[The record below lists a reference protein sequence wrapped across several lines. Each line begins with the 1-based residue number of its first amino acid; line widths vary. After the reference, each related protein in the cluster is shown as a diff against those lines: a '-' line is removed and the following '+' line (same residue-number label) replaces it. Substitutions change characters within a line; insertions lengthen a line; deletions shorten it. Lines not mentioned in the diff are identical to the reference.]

1 MYIHQFTDFPGL
13 LTPGQSVTSG
23 IYHVTYCWLLSIQ
36 LSNHL
41 LFFFYTFDHEQASEE
56 TQDDLPVKFTQVS

>member
-41 LFFFYTFDHEQASEE
+41 LFLYTFDHEQASEE
-56 TQDDLPVKFTQVS
+56 TLDDLPVKFTQVS

>member
-41 LFFFYTFDHEQASEE
+41 LFFYTFDHEQASEE
-56 TQDDLPVKFTQVS
+56 TLDDLPVKFTQVS